1 MNSALTAL
9 IQVVLIDITLAG
21 DNAIVVA
28 TAAAALPPA
37 LQRKAI
43 LAGIAGATLIRV
55 LLSIVA
61 VHLLQILGLTLAGGL
76 LLLWVCWKIARDLL
90 HPTQATAAAKSPS
103 LNAAILRITLADLSM
118 SLDNVLAVAGAAR
131 DHIAVMIAGLTL
143 SIVLA
148 ATAASLLTRLLHR
161 HRWLSWLGLAIVA
174 YVATRMIIDGSAQ
187 LARHIPA

>member
-90 HPTQATAAAKSPS
+90 HPVQATAAAKSPS
-103 LNAAILRITLADLSM
+103 LKAAIFRITLADLSM

>member
-90 HPTQATAAAKSPS
+90 HPVQATAAAKSPS
-103 LNAAILRITLADLSM
+103 LKAAIFTLADLSM